1 MRAISDS
8 LLLLLLTSVFP
19 APLQTLY
26 DYEVSIFQEL
36 QGQNSSWNGSVL
48 SVMLVAGS
56 IGAMIPAMEVDPVTW
71 ILRWVHWRWGCGRD
85 RGPTTAPGDEA
96 VAAAVAATATRSVE
110 NDEAEVTMTSR
121 IMLALVVAIFALV
134 GFVSAWEVARSVTC
148 LSLFFSAWQYITV
161 IVFSQFATYLRS
173 AEATQR
179 TTTIRT
185 TTATTVYRLAHSA
198 VDDDTTDDSTVA
210 VLSDTAT
217 ACATTIATTT
227 AMAAVD
233 TNDVDPPYSLA
244 LVLII
249 AMNVVVQI
257 IIQALLFSVL
267 EQSLYNACANMVWI
281 FVVAAVVYILC
292 TCGQYGL
299 SVYRRSWQRWWA
311 SLSLSRS

>member
-48 SVMLVAGS
+48 AVMLVAGS
-56 IGAMIPAMEVDPVTW
+56 VGAMIPAMEVDPVTW
-71 ILRWVHWRWGCGRD
+71 ILRWVHWRCGCRQD
-85 RGPTTAPGDEA
+85 TRAPTDEA
-96 VAAAVAATATRSVE
+96 AVATATRSVE

-173 AEATQR
+173 AEATQQ
-179 TTTIRT
+179 TTTTRAT
-185 TTATTVYRLAHSA
+185 TTATTVHRMAHSA
-198 VDDDTTDDSTVA
+198 VDDDTTDDTTNPIAA

-217 ACATTIATTT
+217 ARATTIATAT
-227 AMAAVD
+227 ATAAVD

-257 IIQALLFSVL
+257 IIQVLLFTVL